1 MKMIVV
7 MNIRRMF
14 LGMAVLCGFSVS
26 ATAEGRFDKLSDR
39 VKEVPE
45 PVVEGTVVRQEG
57 SGKGKLIDDVN
68 VFVGT
73 DGFGNVYPGP
83 QVPFGGIQI
92 SPDCDDKDY
101 DCAAGYKYSKPF
113 IQGFSLTHLSGTGI
127 PDMGDFLFLPGTGS
141 KMDPSTYDHT
151 REWGEPGYYGVILK
165 DYGVKAEMTAARRSG
180 IFKFTF
186 PQSDSSFVMIDLDH
200 TLKWDC
206 LWSTVRLLDERTIIG
221 SKVVNGWN
229 PGRYVYFV
237 ARFSRPIEE
246 FNIFQDDK
254 PVIYNTKRFRSSLE
268 AWGQK
273 LKAVARF
280 KTGADESIF
289 IDVAVSAV
297 GTDGALNNL
306 KELEGKDF
314 AAVRTEAEDLWE
326 KELGKYEL
334 DSDDKTLRETFY
346 TSVYRTALHPFL
358 FEDAD
363 GRFREHD
370 GTIGNAKDFTNVTT
384 FSLWD
389 TYRAFHPLLN
399 LVNKPLQADIANSM
413 LAHFD
418 KSTEKMLPI
427 WSFYGGETWC
437 MIGYHACSV
446 LADMMLKG
454 VRGFD
459 YERAFQA
466 MKTTAT
472 NPHYDC
478 IPEYTS
484 LGYVPF
490 DKEKESVSK
499 TLEYAYDDWCIAQAA
514 KLLGHRE
521 DYEFFLN
528 RSMNYRNLIDP
539 KTGYMRGKDSAGDW
553 RDPFAPVAYQGPNS
567 VHGWGDIT
575 EGFTMQYTWTVPH
588 DFGGYVEKAGRK
600 LLQSRLDSLFTIE
613 LPEDIPGAH
622 DIWGRIGGYW
632 HGNEPCHHVTY
643 LYDWFGQPWKCQ
655 KWVRYIADNFY
666 GNEPG
671 SLSGN
676 DDCGQ
681 MSAWYIFNCLGFY
694 PFCPGSDEYY
704 IGSPCVPGLKVR
716 LSDGGTLEMTTE
728 GWSKDAVYI
737 KAAYLNG
744 KRLDSPVI
752 RYSDIKDG
760 ARLHFVMSCRPVK
773 NGFRLRP
780 N

>member
-1 MKMIVV
+1 
-7 MNIRRMF
+7 MNIRRIF

-26 ATAEGRFDKLSDR
+26 AAAEGHFDKLSDR
-39 VKEVPE
+39 VKEAPE

-141 KMDPSTYDHT
+141 KMDPSTYDHNQ
-151 REWGEPGYYGVILK
+151 EWGEPGYYGVILK

-246 FNIFQDDK
+246 FNIFQDGQ

-273 LKAVARF
+273 LEAVARF

-370 GTIGNAKDFTNVTT
+370 GTIGNAEDFTNVTT

-539 KTGYMRGKDSAGDW
+539 ETGYMRGKDSAG
-553 RDPFAPVAYQGPNS
+553 
-567 VHGWGDIT
+567 
-575 EGFTMQYTWTVPH
+575 
-588 DFGGYVEKAGRK
+588 AGATRSPLSPIRVRTRSTAGETSRK
-600 LLQSRLDSLFTIE
+600 GSRCSTRGQCRTISADMSRKPAGNCSRAASTASSPSSCPRIFPERTTSGAASAATGTATSLATTSPI
-613 LPEDIPGAH
+613 
-622 DIWGRIGGYW
+622 
-632 HGNEPCHHVTY
+632 CTT
-643 LYDWFGQPWKCQ
+643 
-655 KWVRYIADNFY
+655 
-666 GNEPG
+666 G
-671 SLSGN
+671 SASRG
-676 DDCGQ
+676 
-681 MSAWYIFNCLGFY
+681 SARNGCAT
-694 PFCPGSDEYY
+694 
-704 IGSPCVPGLKVR
+704 SP
-716 LSDGGTLEMTTE
+716 TT
-728 GWSKDAVYI
+728 STAT
-737 KAAYLNG
+737 
-744 KRLDSPVI
+744 SP
-752 RYSDIKDG
+752 
-760 ARLHFVMSCRPVK
+760 AR
-773 NGFRLRP
+773 
-780 N
+780 